1 MRTRSSTALGAGF
14 GLIVAVV
21 TAFTIRAIYQEGNLL
36 SSALALVLPLVALL
50 FLHEGTI
57 KRVVSTLIGLATG
70 CALTL
75 LWLTFAD
82 DLNSFALFAIALC
95 TLIVPIAVDVV
106 LLDTGARIP
115 VSPAVARNAAV
126 VFAAVV
132 FPLASVLLSYEHREI
147 MRKDQD
153 LIREFA
159 RHVEL
164 YENWIVFDRV
174 DPRRETRLKNCLAV
188 RAMGKTY
195 RLSNAH
201 FEKVSE
207 EYTVKKRTSRRGVRK
222 RVEISREREE
232 RLRVVVDL
240 GKVER
245 PENIVVFSMRG
256 PLTIAEEE
264 VALPGSESA
273 DDPPVS

>member
-1 MRTRSSTALGAGF
+1 MRIRSSTALGAGF
-14 GLIVAVV
+14 GLTVAMVA
-21 TAFTIRAIYQEGNLL
+21 AFTVRTIYQEGNLL

-50 FLHEGTI
+50 YLHEGSS
-57 KRVVSTLIGLATG
+57 KRVLAALIGLITG
-70 CALTL
+70 CMVTL
-75 LWLTFAD
+75 LWLTFGD
-82 DLNSFALFAIALC
+82 DLNSFALFTIALSA
-95 TLIVPIAVDVV
+95 LIVPIAVDVM

-115 VSPAVARNAAV
+115 VSPAVARSAAI
-126 VFAAVV
+126 VFVASFV
-132 FPLASVLLSYEHREI
+132 PLGSVLLNYEHRDI

-153 LIREFA
+153 LIREVA

-164 YENWIVFDRV
+164 YENWIVFDWV
-174 DPRRETRLKNCLAV
+174 DPRRESQLKNRVAV

-207 EYTVKKRTSRRGVRK
+207 EYTVRKRTSRRGTR
-222 RVEISREREE
+222 RTVEVSRERGE

-240 GKVER
+240 GRAER
-245 PENIVVFSMRG
+245 PENIVLFSTRG

-264 VALPGSESA
+264 VELPGSESG
-273 DDPPVS
+273 DDPVS

>member
-1 MRTRSSTALGAGF
+1 VAMVAAVTMRT
-14 GLIVAVV
+14 
-21 TAFTIRAIYQEGNLL
+21 IYQEGNLL
-36 SSALALVLPLVALL
+36 SSALALVLPLIALL
-50 FLHEGTI
+50 FLHEGSS
-57 KRVVSTLIGLATG
+57 KRLVSTLIGLATG
-70 CALTL
+70 CVVTL
-75 LWLTFAD
+75 LWLTVAD

-95 TLIVPIAVDVV
+95 ALIVPIAVDVV
-106 LLDTGARIP
+106 LLDAGARIP
-115 VSPAVARNAAV
+115 VSPAVARSAAIVFV
-126 VFAAVV
+126 VSFI
-132 FPLASVLLSYEHREI
+132 PLGSVLLSYEHREI
-147 MRKDQD
+147 MRKDQA

-174 DPRRETRLKNCLAV
+174 DPRRENQLKNRLAV

-207 EYTVKKRTSRRGVRK
+207 EYTVKKRTSRRGVKK
-222 RVEISREREE
+222 RVEVSREREE

-240 GKVER
+240 GRVER
-245 PENIVVFSMRG
+245 PGNIVVFSTRG

-264 VALPGSESA
+264 VELPGSESA

>member
-1 MRTRSSTALGAGF
+1 LVVAL
-14 GLIVAVV
+14 V
-21 TAFTIRAIYQEGNLL
+21 TAFTIQAIYQEGNLL
-36 SSALALVLPLVALL
+36 SSALALTLPLVALL
-50 FLHEGTI
+50 FLHDAAS
-57 KRVVSTLIGLATG
+57 KRIISILTGLATG

-82 DLNSFALFAIALC
+82 DVNSFALFAIGLC

-106 LLDTGARIP
+106 LLDAGARMP
-115 VSPAVARNAAV
+115 VSPELARSAAI

-132 FPLASVLLSYEHREI
+132 VPLGSVLLGYEHREI
-147 MRKDQD
+147 IRKDQD
-153 LIREFA
+153 LIREVA

-174 DPRRETRLKNCLAV
+174 DPKRETRLKNCLAV
-188 RAMGKTY
+188 RALGKTY

-207 EYTVKKRTSRRGVRK
+207 EYTVRKRTSRRGAK
-222 RVEISREREE
+222 KLVEVSREREE
-232 RLRVVVDL
+232 RLRIVVDL

-245 PENIVVFSMRG
+245 PENIVVFSTRG

>member
-1 MRTRSSTALGAGF
+1 MRTYSSTALGAGF
-14 GLIVAVV
+14 GLIVAMV
-21 TAFTIRAIYQEGNLL
+21 TAVTMRTIYQEGNLL

-50 FLHEGTI
+50 FLHEGSS
-57 KRVVSTLIGLATG
+57 KRVVSALIGLATG
-70 CALTL
+70 CAVTL

-82 DLNSFALFAIALC
+82 DLNSFALFAIALSA
-95 TLIVPIAVDVV
+95 LIVPIVVDVV
-106 LLDTGARIP
+106 LLDAGARIP
-115 VSPAVARNAAV
+115 VSPAAVRSAAIVFVAC
-126 VFAAVV
+126 FI
-132 FPLASVLLSYEHREI
+132 PLGSVLLSCEHREI

-174 DPRRETRLKNCLAV
+174 DPRSESQLKNRLAV

-207 EYTVKKRTSRRGVRK
+207 EYTVRKRTSRRGATK
-222 RVEISREREE
+222 RVEVSRERDE

-240 GKVER
+240 GKIER
-245 PENIVVFSMRG
+245 PENIVVFSTRG

-264 VALPGSESA
+264 VELPGNESA
-273 DDPPVS
+273 DDPVS